1 VKHNMEAKL
10 LISIENQGFFDRE
23 VTDSGF

>member
-1 VKHNMEAKL
+1 MEAKL
-10 LISIENQGFFDRE
+10 LISMENQGFLAHQ